1 MRNDYC
7 GWKTS
12 AFYIAFINKQ
22 DKIMKVCSSNTDK
35 QNNIFKITS
44 TSTDNKKTT
53 HLKTHPLVQ
62 IRRRQH
68 TKRHVNWYRQQQG
81 NIIIDTLNST
91 DK

>member
-1 MRNDYC
+1 
-7 GWKTS
+7 
-12 AFYIAFINKQ
+12 
-22 DKIMKVCSSNTDK
+22 MKVCSSNTDK

-44 TSTDNKKTT
+44 TSTDNKKATHLKNTSTSTDIKETT